1 MTNAYAV
8 ESEVLRNSVV
18 SGAPETYS
26 ATLLYNSIEGNEQ
39 LVALP
44 LPAPLIAM

>member
-1 MTNAYAV
+1 MTNVFAV
-8 ESEVLRNSVV
+8 EFEVLRSSVV
-18 SGAPETYS
+18 SEDPETYS
-26 ATLLYNSIEGNEQ
+26 VTLLYNSIEGNEQ